1 MLVQGDFE
9 WMFGFFDFIVFVG
22 FYGIFIFKERLRF
35 YYRKEV
41 EMSMF
46 MRMK

>member
-1 MLVQGDFE
+1 MLVQGDPE
-9 WMFGFFDFIVFVG
+9 WMSGCSDLIVPAG
-22 FYGIFIFKERLRF
+22 PHGISTSKERLRF

-41 EMSMF
+41 ETSML